1 MMKNMIYRFALVSA
15 ALISTLACVQEEK
28 VAFEVDTD
36 QIEVGPDG
44 GVEIVGISSGD
55 RWRATV
61 QVPWITVS
69 PANGSGSVECSIIV
83 DSALTATARE
93 AVVRIENQVTGDRKD
108 FKVTQQ
114 GFEYQIVPD
123 EKTMALASYASLSDR
138 KFNVTVRT
146 NVPFKVVIPDDSK
159 KWLSCEMPLAGLDE
173 NDPKDKKKID
183 EWWNSKLDRGGRPR
197 NISIPF
203 EWGVNFNPEDRSA
216 VVKFNPVDPAMTP
229 SIKDDLTISQDAA
242 DEIEIGVKGDSLA
255 IIAIHQALGCWTELD
270 TSEKME
276 FWDGVEVWQSG
287 ENKGRVKRVEFY
299 MFGTKEGIPFQI
311 KYLNAA
317 EEIYIYGNTNTF
329 LLSLD
334 PGEHICE
341 LVNLRKLT
349 IGAYGLSTLPDSF
362 KKLRNLEYLDISS
375 NNFQKVPEVLT
386 PENFP
391 KLTALIM
398 NSCVRNTIYDL
409 SNTNKTGFGGLF
421 EESDVDEAGKKS
433 FPKRL
438 LMWDNLDTLR
448 LSVNYLEGTI
458 PDLTDDTAFP
468 KWTAEEVNACDTLPS
483 VLIGLPKVLP
493 DTDLFAINLNRL
505 HGNIPDWLLYHPKL
519 DLWYPTSLVF
529 MQEGKTSYGQSA
541 GFENEPA
548 NMDYYY
554 EHYRNK
560 KYNPA
565 NIKSEDNE
573 YEE

>member
-1 MMKNMIYRFALVSA
+1 MKNTIYRT
-15 ALISTLACVQEEK
+15 ALICAAFASALACVPEQDIE
-28 VAFEVDTD
+28 FNVDAD
-36 QIEVGPDG
+36 QIQVGPEG
-44 GVEIVGISSGD
+44 GVEVISISSD
-55 RWRATV
+55 HRWVATV

-69 PANGSGSVECSIIV
+69 PANGTGSVDCRIII
-83 DSALTATARE
+83 DSALAVTSRE
-93 AVVRIENQVTGDRKD
+93 AVVRIENQETKDRKD
-108 FKVTQQ
+108 FTVRQD
-114 GFEYQIVPD
+114 GFPYQITLAEPEVN
-123 EKTMALASYASLSDR
+123 LASYANLADR
-138 KFNVTVRT
+138 KFNVNVKT
-146 NVPFKVVIPDDSK
+146 NVPFSVELPEGSEQ
-159 KWLSCEMPLAGLDE
+159 WLSYKMPE
-173 NDPKDKKKID
+173 YV
-183 EWWNSKLDRGGRPR
+183 LDRGARPR
-197 NISIPF
+197 EIPVTF
-203 EWGVNFNPEDRSA
+203 EWGVNFNPEERDA
-216 VVKFNPVDPAMTP
+216 VVKFNPIDPQTVP
-229 SIKDDLTISQDAA
+229 SLKDDLKVRQDAA
-242 DEIEIGVKGDSLA
+242 EAIEVGVKGDSLA
-255 IIAIHQALGCWTELD
+255 IIAIHQALGCWNELD

-276 FWDGVEVWQSG
+276 FWDNVEVWESG

-311 KYLNAA
+311 KYLTAA

-329 LLSLD
+329 LLSVD

-341 LVNLRKLT
+341 LENLRKLT
-349 IGAYGLSTLPDSF
+349 IGAYGLSSLPDSF
-362 KKLRNLEYLDISS
+362 KKLKNLEYLDISS
-375 NNFQKVPEVLT
+375 NNFERVPEILT

-398 NSCVRNTIYDL
+398 NSCVRSTIYDL

-421 EESDVDEAGKKS
+421 EEVDVDQAGKKT

-458 PDLTDDTAFP
+458 PDLMDDSAFP

-505 HGNIPDWLLYHPKL
+505 HGVLPDWLLYHPKL

-548 NMDYYY
+548 NLDYYY
-554 EHYRNK
+554 EHYKNK

-565 NIKSEDNE
+565 NLKSEDN
-573 YEE
+573 